1 MITSMMEK
9 NYIFNNLGDDKIKEL
24 RKYKKK
30 AETVKYENLNDEKN
44 NILKQRKTKW
54 KKKNLITLR
63 WLKIEEK

>member
-1 MITSMMEK
+1 MRIKEKKLCMITSMMEK

-44 NILKQRKTKW
+44 NILKQRKTK
-54 KKKNLITLR
+54 
-63 WLKIEEK
+63 

>member
-44 NILKQRKTKW
+44 NILKQRKTK
-54 KKKNLITLR
+54 
-63 WLKIEEK
+63 